1 MLIEGLIVLIV
12 ASLGGALASFL
23 GVVAERPLRG
33 EGLMESSHC
42 VCGRRLKA
50 YENIPVLGWAM
61 SGGRA
66 RCCDAALPSIY
77 FWTELL
83 CSVAF
88 IPLGVVFLRFLINDG
103 TSLILLTTFATFIAI
118 SSLVGSFWVLR
129 ATAKRA
135 NLEKVH
141 NEM

>member
-1 MLIEGLIVLIV
+1 MLIEGLIILIV
-12 ASLGGALASFL
+12 ASLGGAFASFL

-33 EGLMESSHC
+33 ESLMGSSHC
-42 VCGRRLKA
+42 VCGRKLKA

-66 RCCDAALPSIY
+66 KCCGTSLPAVY

-88 IPLGVVFLRFLINDG
+88 LPLGVVFLRFLINDD
-103 TSLILLTTFATFIAI
+103 TSLVLLTTFAIFIAI
-118 SSLVGSFWVLR
+118 SSLVCSFWVLR

-135 NLEKVH
+135 NLEKVYTG
-141 NEM
+141 M